1 LCHGKE
7 SELFSQRC
15 LVYFEGWLGM
25 TELDVLDRDISGLK
39 ELLRVA
45 WLQLADAS
53 LTPFERR
60 EARNRI
66 TLCSAELRR
75 HLAEAELR
83 KARKQPRPE
92 QGGQGP
98 AKPKLRLLPDGY

>member
-1 LCHGKE
+1 LCDGKE

-75 HLAEAELR
+75 HLAESELC
-83 KARKQPRPE
+83 KSRKQPSE
-92 QGGQGP
+92 QQGAQSP

>member
-1 LCHGKE
+1 
-7 SELFSQRC
+7 
-15 LVYFEGWLGM
+15 M

-66 TLCSAELRR
+66 ALCSTDLRR

-83 KARKQPRPE
+83 IAKKQPREE
-92 QGGQGP
+92 QAAQSP